1 MGVQNEGDTWGSG
14 WNWRGPLLEKGGE
27 GGGGGGGMKKRK
39 RERERIEDLRVG
51 FRRSLRSAKFFEGF
65 FGLFCD

>member
-39 RERERIEDLRVG
+39 REREREN
-51 FRRSLRSAKFFEGF
+51 RRLEG
-65 FGLFCD
+65 GL